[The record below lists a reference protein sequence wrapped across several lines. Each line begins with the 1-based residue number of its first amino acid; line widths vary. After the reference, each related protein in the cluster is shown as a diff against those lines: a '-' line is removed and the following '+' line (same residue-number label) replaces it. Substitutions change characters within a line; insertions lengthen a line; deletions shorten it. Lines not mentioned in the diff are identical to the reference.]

1 MHLPISQLS
10 AVLAKVLNRSIDGN
24 DVITSV
30 IAIASAAE
38 DAMGGTSGA
47 LYSYAK
53 LNYPSETCPLPD
65 NASSIFFSGLAQ
77 GLQAYLTQDGSKV
90 TPSVWAQA
98 AKFALNKLYNY
109 THARPPSR
117 TLMDPL
123 AVFVTSFASEADLNA
138 AVKAAGN
145 AAEATMDLDAKAGR
159 SAYIEGS
166 RLKDLQIP
174 DPGAW
179 GVKVILE
186 NLVE

>member
-1 MHLPISQLS
+1 
-10 AVLAKVLNRSIDGN
+10 LAKVLNRSIDGH

-38 DAMGGTSGA
+38 DVMGGTSGA

-53 LNYPSETCPLPD
+53 LISPSKTYPLPD
-65 NASSIFFSGLAQ
+65 NASRIFFSGLAQ
-77 GLQAYLTQDGSKV
+77 GLQAYLTQAGSKV
-90 TPSVWAQA
+90 TPPVWAQA
-98 AKFALNKLYNY
+98 AKFALNKLYHY

-123 AVFVTSFASEADLNA
+123 AAFATSFSSDANLHVAVRA
-138 AVKAAGN
+138 AEKAAEG
-145 AAEATMDLDAKAGR
+145 TKDLEAKAGR

-166 RLKDLQIP
+166 RLKELQIP

-186 NLVE
+186 NLIE